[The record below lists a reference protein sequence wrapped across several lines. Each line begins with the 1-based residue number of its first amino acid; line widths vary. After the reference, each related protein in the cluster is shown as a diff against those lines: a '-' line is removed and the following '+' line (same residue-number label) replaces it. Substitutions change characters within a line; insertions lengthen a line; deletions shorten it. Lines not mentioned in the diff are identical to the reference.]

1 MRWSE
6 LRAANGG
13 EGRRRPPSEPLCRAS
28 LSPSLAGIMDQLAC
42 ALGREGTLLSLLCRP
57 ATLLGTVPIPPHLR
71 VWGIDSAV
79 RHSVGGSD
87 YGAVRTAAFMGRAM
101 LQASL
106 GEGRVLT
113 HLTELTPEELAALPP
128 LPTSLSGS
136 AFLQQHPAG
145 HGDAATTVRPDAEYA
160 VAACA
165 AHPVLEHARVCEFEA
180 LLRGPPSEQQ
190 RLLLGKLMRGSHE
203 SYSRVGLGSAA
214 TDRIVELVAAAP
226 PSARLYGAKITGGGS
241 GGTVCVLGEAS
252 DEAQAAIDAVLD
264 EYASETGRRPYVVS
278 GSSAGAVA
286 FGHVELRCSP

>member
-1 MRWSE
+1 
-6 LRAANGG
+6 
-13 EGRRRPPSEPLCRAS
+13 
-28 LSPSLAGIMDQLAC
+28 
-42 ALGREGTLLSLLCRP
+42 
-57 ATLLGTVPIPPHLR
+57 
-71 VWGIDSAV
+71 V

-87 YGAVRTAAFMGRAM
+87 YGAVRTAAFMGRAL

-113 HLTELTPEELAALPP
+113 HLAELTPEELAALPP

-145 HGDAATTVRPDAEYA
+145 HGDAATTVRPEAEYA

-180 LLRGPPSEQQ
+180 LLRGRAARAPAPPPLASPPPSPTAPLRRPPSEQQ
-190 RLLLGKLMRGSHE
+190 RLRLGELMRGSHE